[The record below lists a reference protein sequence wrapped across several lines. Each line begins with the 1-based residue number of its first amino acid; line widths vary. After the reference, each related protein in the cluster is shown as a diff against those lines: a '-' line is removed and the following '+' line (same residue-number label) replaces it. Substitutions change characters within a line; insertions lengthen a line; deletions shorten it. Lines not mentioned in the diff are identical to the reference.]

1 MLGEGGLARAAYP
14 YQVVIPETNYIQQT
28 TKADSSGCI
37 YIFVHTHTY
46 MCILLHTVI
55 INEKGYQFETGR
67 AWERLE
73 GGYPGQAGER
83 KRKEGSDVILFI

>member
-14 YQVVIPETNYIQQT
+14 YQVVIPETIYIQT

-46 MCILLHTVI
+46 MCILIHTVI

-67 AWERLE
+67 AGKDWREGTRERLE
-73 GGYPGQAGER
+73 KGKGRE
-83 KRKEGSDVILFI
+83 EVM